1 MNEFVASVNS
11 KKIIIRTEDFKKVL
25 INDFEF
31 NCDISKLSQYTFKVE
46 INNKIFH
53 TTVVQKNKE
62 SMLFLIDG
70 KYIETSIKTLLEEKA
85 ENYLRNKEST
95 TSIEQ
100 VYSPM
105 PGLILKYYKNI
116 DDEVKQGDP
125 IILLEAMKMENE
137 IHAPKSG
144 IITNIHVKIGI
155 SVEKNQLLMSI
166 K

>member
-1 MNEFVASVNS
+1 MILNS
-11 KKIIIRTEDFKKVL
+11 TVIFRNYHSIRLKLKLIIRFFIQRL
-25 INDFEF
+25 F
-31 NCDISKLSQYTFKVE
+31 
-46 INNKIFH
+46 
-53 TTVVQKNKE
+53 KNKE

-155 SVEKNQLLMSI
+155 SVEKSTAYEH
-166 K
+166 